1 MPVRREDI
9 LAGDQPVEQAAP
21 LWNIASVAIPAAAI
35 VIGMLVLAGSR
46 GGGGDFAGAL
56 GGGVLFI
63 FGVAGACVI
72 GEIAAWVAL
81 VRGERMAWLTI
92 LGIIGNAV
100 VILPV
105 LLLLLKD

>member
-1 MPVRREDI
+1 MEKNP
-9 LAGDQPVEQAAP
+9 AAQPSMEQAAP

-35 VIGMLVLAGSR
+35 LIGLVALAGSR

-63 FGVAGACVI
+63 FGIAGACVI
-72 GEIAAWVAL
+72 GEVAAWVAL
-81 VRGERMAWLTI
+81 ARGERMAWLTI
-92 LGIIGNAV
+92 LGIIGNGV
-100 VILPV
+100 VVVPV

>member
-1 MPVRREDI
+1 MAADPSV
-9 LAGDQPVEQAAP
+9 DQVAP

-35 VIGMLVLAGSR
+35 VIGVLVLAGSR
-46 GGGGDFAGAL
+46 GGGGDYAGAL

-63 FGVAGACVI
+63 FGIAGACVL

-92 LGIIGNAV
+92 LGILGNGV
-100 VILPV
+100 VIVPV

>member
-1 MPVRREDI
+1 MLARREDI
-9 LAGDQPVEQAAP
+9 LAGDQPVEQVAP
-21 LWNIASVAIPAAAI
+21 LWNIASVAVPAIAI
-35 VIGMLVLAGSR
+35 VIGVLVLAGSR
-46 GGGGDFAGAL
+46 GGVGDYAGAL

-63 FGVAGACVI
+63 FGIAGACVI

-81 VRGERMAWLTI
+81 ARGERMAWLTI
-92 LGIIGNAV
+92 LGIIGNGA

>member
-1 MPVRREDI
+1 ME
-9 LAGDQPVEQAAP
+9 QPAP
-21 LWNIASVAIPAAAI
+21 LWNIASVAVPAAAT
-35 VIGMLVLAGSR
+35 VIGVLVLAGSR

-63 FGVAGACVI
+63 FGIAGASVI

-92 LGIIGNAV
+92 LGIIGNGV
-100 VILPV
+100 VILPA

>member
-1 MPVRREDI
+1 MRLRREEN
-9 LAGDQPVEQAAP
+9 LAGDPPLEQAAP

-35 VIGMLVLAGSR
+35 VLGVLVLAGSR
-46 GGGGDFAGAL
+46 SGGGDFAGAL

-63 FGVAGACVI
+63 FGIAGACVI
-72 GEIAAWVAL
+72 GEVAAWIAL

-92 LGIIGNAV
+92 LGIIGNGV